1 MTCAPPQSLEHLA
14 IWAVSRL
21 IQCFALSF
29 FKQLKGC
36 CLNSTACNF
45 LKKDQ
50 QIFKITGTRW
60 INPLYRKFSEDLK
73 KQIIWKLLDFVVVLC
88 FNLIYLNLIF
98 PKVVRSYL
106 AYMIDPD
113 IQLPLLLPLTIVTDG
128 FKVWVRETCSNTSY
142 ASVKHPSQGAGGN
155 ALIASAVAPK
165 NWKVHPPSIDHP
177 AGACYAQSYVSILLD
192 MSSVVKQRQGSGCP
206 SHAAWCFWPQEQLQ
220 SDCIDE
226 TEVMWR
232 TLMQRLFFYLG

>member
-60 INPLYRKFSEDLK
+60 INPLHGKFSEDLK

-98 PKVVRSYL
+98 PKVVKSYL

-113 IQLPLLLPLTIVTDG
+113 IQLPLLLPLTIVTDS
-128 FKVWVRETCSNTSY
+128 FKVWVGETCSNTCLSGWNPH

-155 ALIASAVAPK
+155 ALFASAVAPK
-165 NWKVHPPSIDHP
+165 IWKVLPPSTDHP
-177 AGACYAQSYVSILLD
+177 AGVCYAQSYVSILLD
-192 MSSVVKQRQGSGCP
+192 MSFVVQAEARLWLLSSDVFGCRSKCRWSALMSQRSSGG
-206 SHAAWCFWPQEQLQ
+206 H
-220 SDCIDE
+220 
-226 TEVMWR
+226 
-232 TLMQRLFFYLG
+232 